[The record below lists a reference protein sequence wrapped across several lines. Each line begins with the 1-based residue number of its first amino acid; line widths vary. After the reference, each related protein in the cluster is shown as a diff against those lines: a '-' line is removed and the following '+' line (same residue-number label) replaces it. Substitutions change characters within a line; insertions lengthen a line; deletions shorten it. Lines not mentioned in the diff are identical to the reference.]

1 MTLSVKPT
9 KRYSAPL
16 TTPLRYTFAFSL
28 LMIICLMPV
37 LAGLYFE
44 SYRQAEKSAR
54 LRLQTEQSF
63 VSKQAQNFAS
73 IDSLFHDT
81 RVIALHDAPPAVWRQ
96 QLTKKTIRL
105 TAKMITE
112 LNWSRY
118 QLSDD
123 MLVTLIPN
131 TKILLALPVQ
141 HKRFMLLLLQSLLY
155 LSIVVVIVMFIFALV
170 VSSRIMRRI
179 DNIDYTAKEIL
190 AGDIKKRI
198 PVFGH
203 DEFSRLSQTLNA
215 MLEKM
220 QNLMA
225 DLRQTN
231 NNIAHDLK
239 SPLNRLRSRIEVTL
253 LNPRNNEEY
262 RRVLTQ
268 SIEDID
274 DLLSTFNALLLMGNL
289 DSHSRNYQLKPLA
302 LKQLLTDMGD
312 LYSAIAE
319 EKQQT
324 LTVKL
329 ADDIQILANKNLFAQ
344 AIGNLLDN
352 AIKYTPN
359 GGSIGLSAKRQAGAA
374 IIVIDD
380 NGPGIPINQHKA
392 VFKRFSRLDKSRHLP
407 GTGLGMALVRSILNA
422 HNATIKLSDNH
433 PGLRIEIRLSAISLQ
448 PSYNKQDN

>member
-1 MTLSVKPT
+1 MTLPVKPT
-9 KRYSAPL
+9 KQSTTPL
-16 TTPLRYTFAFSL
+16 TTPLRYTFIFSF
-28 LMIICLMPV
+28 LMIICLMPI

-44 SYRQAEKSAR
+44 LYRNTEKSAR
-54 LRLQTEQSF
+54 LRLQAEQSF
-63 VSKQAQNFAS
+63 FSRQTQNVAT

-81 RVIALHDAPPAVWRQ
+81 RVIALHDAPPAIWQQ
-96 QLTKKTIRL
+96 QLTKTTIKL
-105 TAKMITE
+105 TDKIIAE
-112 LNWSRY
+112 LDWSRY

-123 MLVTLIPN
+123 TLVTLIPDTN
-131 TKILLALPVQ
+131 TLIAIPIQRKHATLI
-141 HKRFMLLLLQSLLY
+141 LLQSLLY
-155 LSIVVVIVMFIFALV
+155 LSVVVLIVMFIFALV

-198 PVFGH
+198 PVFGY

-220 QNLMA
+220 QTLMA
-225 DLRQTN
+225 DLRQVN

-262 RRVLTQ
+262 RHVLAQ

-274 DLLSTFNALLLMGNL
+274 DLLKTFNALLLMGNL
-289 DSHSRNYQLKPLA
+289 DSNSRNYQLKPLA
-302 LKQLLTDMGD
+302 LSQLLTDMGD

-319 EKQQT
+319 DKQQT
-324 LTVKL
+324 LTLKI

-352 AIKYTPN
+352 AIKYTPDN
-359 GGSIGLSAKRQAGAA
+359 GSINLSAMQQADTA
-374 IIVIDD
+374 IIIIDD
-380 NGPGIPINQHKA
+380 NGPGIPINQHKV
-392 VFKRFSRLDKSRHLP
+392 VFERFSRLDKSRHLP
-407 GTGLGMALVRSILNA
+407 GTGLGMALVRSIVKA
-422 HNATIKLSDNH
+422 HNATIKLADNH
-433 PGLRIEIRLSAISLQ
+433 PGLRVEIRLRAMPRALS
-448 PSYNKQDN
+448 DNQGQ

>member
-1 MTLSVKPT
+1 MTLPIKPT
-9 KRYSAPL
+9 KQSTTRL
-16 TTPLRYTFAFSL
+16 TTPLRYTFIFSF
-28 LMIICLMPV
+28 LMIICLMPI

-44 SYRQAEKSAR
+44 LYRNTEKSAR
-54 LRLQTEQSF
+54 LRLQAEQSF
-63 VSKQAQNFAS
+63 FSRQTQNVAT

-81 RVIALHDAPPAVWRQ
+81 RVIALHDAPPAIWQQ
-96 QLTKKTIRL
+96 QLTKTTIKL
-105 TAKMITE
+105 TDKIIAE
-112 LNWSRY
+112 LDWSRY

-123 MLVTLIPN
+123 TLVALIPN
-131 TKILLALPVQ
+131 TNTLIAIPIQRKHATLI
-141 HKRFMLLLLQSLLY
+141 LLQSLLY
-155 LSIVVVIVMFIFALV
+155 LSVVVLIVMFIFALV

-220 QNLMA
+220 QTLMA
-225 DLRQTN
+225 DLRQVN

-262 RRVLTQ
+262 RHVLAQ

-274 DLLSTFNALLLMGNL
+274 DLLKTFNALLLMGNL
-289 DSHSRNYQLKPLA
+289 DSNSRNYQLKPLA
-302 LKQLLTDMGD
+302 LSPLLTDMGD

-319 EKQQT
+319 DKQQT
-324 LTVKL
+324 LTLKI

-352 AIKYTPN
+352 AIKYTPEN
-359 GGSIGLSAKRQAGAA
+359 GSINLSAMQQADTA
-374 IIVIDD
+374 IIIIDD
-380 NGPGIPINQHKA
+380 NGPGIPINQHKV
-392 VFKRFSRLDKSRHLP
+392 VFERFSRLDKSRHLP
-407 GTGLGMALVRSILNA
+407 GTGLGMALVRSIVKA
-422 HNATIKLSDNH
+422 HNATIKLADNH
-433 PGLRIEIRLSAISLQ
+433 PGLRVEIRLRAMHRALS
-448 PSYNKQDN
+448 DNQGQ